1 MNENIKRGF
10 SGLIYISVM
19 WFCTSYSTLTF
30 SILFLVIG
38 IISFYEMLKLRHGKS
53 KLIALLFISVPFIM
67 IHFFGLFSLS
77 NQNELINNRMILF
90 IFILTWTFDTFAY
103 IFGINFGKRKILP
116 SISPKKSWEG
126 FLGGLI
132 FTLIASYITTLN
144 LFEIDIS
151 KAMIISLFIP
161 FTATLGDFTES
172 YYKRQAGVKDS
183 GNFIPGHG
191 GMLDRMDAFLFTI
204 PLLYIFLTF
213 L

>member
-1 MNENIKRGF
+1 MNENIKRAY

-30 SILFLVIG
+30 SILFLAIG
-38 IISFYEMLKLRHGKS
+38 IISFYEMLKLRRGKS
-53 KLIALLFISVPFIM
+53 KLIALLFISVPFII
-67 IHFFGLFSLS
+67 IHFFGFFSLS
-77 NQNELINNRMILF
+77 DQNELINYRMILF

-103 IFGINFGKRKILP
+103 IFGVNFGKRKILP
-116 SISPKKSWEG
+116 SISPKKSYEG

-132 FTLIASYITTLN
+132 FTLLASYIITLN
-144 LFEIDIS
+144 LFEIEIS
-151 KAMIISLFIP
+151 KAMTISVFIP

-183 GNFIPGHG
+183 GNLIPGHG
-191 GMLDRMDAFLFTI
+191 GILDRMDAFLFTI
-204 PLLYIFLTF
+204 PLLYIYLTF

>member
-1 MNENIKRGF
+1 MNENIKRAY

-30 SILFLVIG
+30 SILFLAIG
-38 IISFYEMLKLRHGKS
+38 IISFYEMLKLRRGKS
-53 KLIALLFISVPFIM
+53 KLIALLFISVPFII
-67 IHFFGLFSLS
+67 IHFFGFFSLS
-77 NQNELINNRMILF
+77 DQNELINYRMILF

-103 IFGINFGKRKILP
+103 IFGVNFGKRKILP
-116 SISPKKSWEG
+116 SISPKKSYEG

-132 FTLIASYITTLN
+132 FTLIASYYTTLN
-144 LFEIDIS
+144 LFEIEIS

-204 PLLYIFLTF
+204 PLLYIYLTF

>member
-1 MNENIKRGF
+1 MNENIKRAY

-30 SILFLVIG
+30 SILFLAIG
-38 IISFYEMLKLRHGKS
+38 IISFYEMLKLRRGKS
-53 KLIALLFISVPFIM
+53 KLIALLFISVPFII
-67 IHFFGLFSLS
+67 IHFFGFFSLS
-77 NQNELINNRMILF
+77 DQNELINYRMILF

-103 IFGINFGKRKILP
+103 IFGVNFGKRKILP
-116 SISPKKSWEG
+116 SISPKKSYEG

-144 LFEIDIS
+144 LFEIEIS
-151 KAMIISLFIP
+151 KAMTISVFIP

-183 GNFIPGHG
+183 GNLIPGHG
-191 GMLDRMDAFLFTI
+191 GILDRMDAFLFTI
-204 PLLYIFLTF
+204 PLLYIYLTF

>member
-1 MNENIKRGF
+1 MNENIKRAY

-30 SILFLVIG
+30 SILFLAIG
-38 IISFYEMLKLRHGKS
+38 IISFYEMLKLRRGKS
-53 KLIALLFISVPFIM
+53 KLIALLIISVPFII
-67 IHFFGLFSLS
+67 IHFFGFFSLS
-77 NQNELINNRMILF
+77 DQNELVNYRMILF

-103 IFGINFGKRKILP
+103 IFGVNFGKRKILP
-116 SISPKKSWEG
+116 SISPKKSYEG

-144 LFEIDIS
+144 LFEIEIS
-151 KAMIISLFIP
+151 KAMTISVFIP

-183 GNFIPGHG
+183 GNLIPGHG
-191 GMLDRMDAFLFTI
+191 GILDRMDAFLFTI
-204 PLLYIFLTF
+204 PLLYIYLTF

>member
-1 MNENIKRGF
+1 MNENIKRAY

-30 SILFLVIG
+30 SILFLAIG
-38 IISFYEMLKLRHGKS
+38 IISFYEMLKLRRGKS
-53 KLIALLFISVPFIM
+53 KLIALLFISVPFII
-67 IHFFGLFSLS
+67 IHFFGFFSLS
-77 NQNELINNRMILF
+77 DQNELVNYRMILF

-103 IFGINFGKRKILP
+103 IFGVNFGKRKILP
-116 SISPKKSWEG
+116 SISPKKSYEG

-144 LFEIDIS
+144 LFEIEIS
-151 KAMIISLFIP
+151 KAMTISVFIP

-183 GNFIPGHG
+183 GNLIPGHG
-191 GMLDRMDAFLFTI
+191 GILDRMDAFLFTI
-204 PLLYIFLTF
+204 PLLYIYLTF